1 MTTYLEILNH
11 CMKTVGERPVSSPD
25 SNHPTAIQARVEID
39 RLIKEVQ
46 TRGWWFNKEY
56 NVPLSPNGSDQIIIP
71 QDTLKVT
78 PMSPYRHLVRRD
90 GKLYDPVEHTYA
102 IGESVSVDLVLL
114 LEVDD
119 LPETAAYFIMHSAAY
134 DFYVA
139 DDGDEQKA
147 NRLER
152 AMVKAWQA
160 LQAENLK
167 ESRVNSGNRIT
178 SRRLSARLQRGSS
191 LNPNLPGGGE

>member
-11 CMKTVGERPVSSPD
+11 CMKTVGERPVSSAT

-56 NVPLSPNGSDQIIIP
+56 NVPLSPNGSDHIVIP

-78 PMSPYRHLVRRD
+78 PLSPWRHLVRRD
-90 GKLYDPVEHTYA
+90 GKLYDPVEHTYQ
-102 IGESVSVDLVLL
+102 IGEQVNVDLVLQL
-114 LEVDD
+114 DIED
-119 LPETAAYFIMHSAAY
+119 LPETAAQFILHSAAY
-134 DFYVA
+134 DFYVS
-139 DDGDEQKA
+139 DDGDETKA
-147 NRLER
+147 SRLER
-152 AMVKAWQA
+152 AMVKAWQM

-167 ESRVNSGNRIT
+167 ESRANSGNRIT
-178 SRRLSARLQRGSS
+178 SLRLSSRLQRGSS